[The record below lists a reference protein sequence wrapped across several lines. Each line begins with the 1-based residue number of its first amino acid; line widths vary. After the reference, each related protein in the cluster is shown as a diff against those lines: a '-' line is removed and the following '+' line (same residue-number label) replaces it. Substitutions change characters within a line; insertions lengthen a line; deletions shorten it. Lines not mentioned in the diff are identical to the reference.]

1 MSWDLAVNGKSVG
14 IQVGTNLGFYA
25 MARYC
30 EQKGSRE
37 CRAFFGKGRS
47 KHPQKLRVE
56 LQTILA
62 NNSVSPDVA
71 LCINALI
78 DGLKRRRSEVSPTQ

>member
-30 EQKGSRE
+30 EQKGGRE
-37 CRAFFGKGRS
+37 CRAFFDKGRS
-47 KHPQKLRVE
+47 KHPQKLRSE
-56 LQTILA
+56 LQAILS
-62 NNSVSPDVA
+62 NNDVHSDIA
-71 LCINALI
+71 LCIKALI
-78 DGLKRRRSEVSPTQ
+78 DGLKRRRAAVSPTQ